1 MPDLDGTVKDY
12 RNIDVGVRP
21 GAAASL
27 RTVKDE
33 LLETRTVDLFE
44 ALFEGGERG
53 FDLGGERDGHGFHYS
68 SSDCAPIRIDVETA

>member
-1 MPDLDGTVKDY
+1 MFGIEVDSLAKVAGTCNLMPDLDGTVKDY

-44 ALFEGGERG
+44 AFSEGGERG
-53 FDLGGERDGHGFHYS
+53 
-68 SSDCAPIRIDVETA
+68 